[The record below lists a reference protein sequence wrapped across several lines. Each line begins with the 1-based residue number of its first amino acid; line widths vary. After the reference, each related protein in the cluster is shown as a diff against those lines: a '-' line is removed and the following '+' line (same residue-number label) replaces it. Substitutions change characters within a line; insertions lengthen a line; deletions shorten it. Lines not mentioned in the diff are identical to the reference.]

1 MNSPR
6 QSELWIGV
14 SAKQPFFFWR
24 EFETGFRTATN
35 CIKAEKLSSKLHV
48 CIVT

>member
-14 SAKQPFFFWR
+14 SAKQPFFFGGNLR
-24 EFETGFRTATN
+24 QVLEQLQTA
-35 CIKAEKLSSKLHV
+35 SKLKSCHLNYMYV
-48 CIVT
+48 S